1 MSYSFKELYL
11 LEKKKP
17 TAGQIFIERIAEITC
32 RQPATIR
39 MWLNG
44 TQFPNDTAIK
54 AIAKELNV
62 EEESLFPDK
71 KATL

>member
-1 MSYSFKELYL
+1 
-11 LEKKKP
+11 
-17 TAGQIFIERIAEITC
+17 
-32 RQPATIR
+32 

>member
-1 MSYSFKELYL
+1 MSNSFKELYL
-11 LEKKKP
+11 REKMKP
-17 TAGQIFIERIAEITC
+17 TAGQVFIERIAAVTC

-44 TQFPNDTAIK
+44 TQYPNDTAIK

-62 EEESLFPDK
+62 EESLLFPDK
-71 KATL
+71 NAPI